1 MVYTQGTRVDKNEYF
16 KFKKGAFHIAA
27 QHNIPI
33 LPVVIAG
40 TSEIW
45 PKHSTY
51 MNGGKAHIHT
61 FEPIYISD
69 MTREGVENFIKEIQD
84 MMHKKYIELTN

>member
-1 MVYTQGTRVDKNEYF
+1 
-16 KFKKGAFHIAA
+16 
-27 QHNIPI
+27 
-33 LPVVIAG
+33 
-40 TSEIW
+40 
-45 PKHSTY
+45 